1 MYVYVA
7 FAQRSDPHAVAAA
20 AANTA
25 PEAAAAAAVAAA
37 AATTAAAAL
46 ATNEINKDKRSH
58 NYTSMRTDF
67 YFWFATTVVV
77 VDGRCKFSYRFSTV

>member
-25 PEAAAAAAVAAA
+25 PEAA
-37 AATTAAAAL
+37 AAAAL

>member
-1 MYVYVA
+1 MECRLYSDLASCIYSTL
-7 FAQRSDPHAVAAA
+7 AQRSDPHAVAAA

-25 PEAAAAAAVAAA
+25 PEAAATAAA
-37 AATTAAAAL
+37 AAAAL

-58 NYTSMRTDF
+58 NYTSMNARRTDF

-77 VDGRCKFSYRFSTV
+77 VDGRR